1 MPLKRELGLGA
12 AIAVVCGESIALG
25 IFLTPAAM
33 AKSLGS
39 PLLLLAVWCAMAFM
53 ACAGAL
59 CYAQLAIH
67 LPEAGG
73 IYVYLRHFFGEKIA
87 FLYGWM
93 SIAVM
98 DSGVAAALAVGASAY
113 IATFVHASARWP
125 RLVAASLLVGFAA
138 VHYRGTRFGGRFMT
152 AANWLKVIVIGCLIL
167 WTFAGRKGTATNL
180 FPIAARRPGS
190 DLLSLAVAGAFINAF
205 FSYGGWWDVTK
216 LAGEI
221 RDPRRNLPRALIAG
235 VLVVTLIYVGL
246 TAAFLYAVPLQQ
258 ATSNQ
263 AFVAQFGQALFG
275 RVGSMVLSICV
286 LISVLGGL
294 AALTMAA
301 PRVYFAMAT
310 QGKFFAPFAR
320 LHPQYNSPANAI
332 LLQLACSIALLGL
345 GAFDKII
352 SYIIFTAV
360 IFLAL
365 AAGAVFRCSFLSAG
379 GEAGAGAAG

>member
-1 MPLKRELGLGA
+1 
-12 AIAVVCGESIALG
+12 
-25 IFLTPAAM
+25 
-33 AKSLGS
+33 
-39 PLLLLAVWCAMAFM
+39 
-53 ACAGAL
+53 
-59 CYAQLAIH
+59 
-67 LPEAGG
+67 
-73 IYVYLRHFFGEKIA
+73 
-87 FLYGWM
+87 
-93 SIAVM
+93 
-98 DSGVAAALAVGASAY
+98 
-113 IATFVHASARWP
+113 
-125 RLVAASLLVGFAA
+125 
-138 VHYRGTRFGGRFMT
+138 
-152 AANWLKVIVIGCLIL
+152 GCLIL
-167 WTFAGRKGTATNL
+167 WTFAGRKGAATNL

-365 AAGAVFRCSFLSAG
+365 AAGAVFRLREAHRAIWYPAAPILFIACCTAVAAMILLRNPLEALLGIVVVALGFPLYWKLSKRQPT
-379 GEAGAGAAG
+379 GEASLQPVRTD